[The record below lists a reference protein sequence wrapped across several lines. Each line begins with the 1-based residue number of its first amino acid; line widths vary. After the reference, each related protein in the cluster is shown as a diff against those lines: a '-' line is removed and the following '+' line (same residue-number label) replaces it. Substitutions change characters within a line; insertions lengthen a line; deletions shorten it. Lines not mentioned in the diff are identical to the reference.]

1 MCVRAAGCA
10 CDQTMQAE
18 NWEAE
23 EAKIPFL
30 WIAFDTQLKK
40 YYLLASQI
48 LPPLAFNI
56 VHL

>member
-1 MCVRAAGCA
+1 
-10 CDQTMQAE
+10 MQAE